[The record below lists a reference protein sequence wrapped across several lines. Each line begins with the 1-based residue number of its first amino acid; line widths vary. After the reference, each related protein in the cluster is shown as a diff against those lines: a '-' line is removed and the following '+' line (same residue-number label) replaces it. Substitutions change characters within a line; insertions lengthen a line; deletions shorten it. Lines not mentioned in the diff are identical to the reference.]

1 LTASGRRR
9 AESDHQIREEWLARA
24 MQERYTERERRVIN
38 DALSLLQRLTD

>member
-9 AESDHQIREEWLARA
+9 AENDHQIREEWLARA